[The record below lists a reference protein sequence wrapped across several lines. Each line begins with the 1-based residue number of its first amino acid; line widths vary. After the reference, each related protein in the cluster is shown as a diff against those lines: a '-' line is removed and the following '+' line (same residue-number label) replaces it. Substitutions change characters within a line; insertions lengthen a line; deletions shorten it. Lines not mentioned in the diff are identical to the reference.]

1 LNNEIFFCVY
11 FISELNVFFQ
21 VSIRQRFLSG
31 GFGIKA
37 SEVYLNICVLVETGD
52 ESAEATASITYFF
65 FIKGVYYI

>member
-1 LNNEIFFCVY
+1 LCIFY
-11 FISELNVFFQ
+11 FRIERFFQ

-37 SEVYLNICVLVETGD
+37 SEIYLNICVLVETGD